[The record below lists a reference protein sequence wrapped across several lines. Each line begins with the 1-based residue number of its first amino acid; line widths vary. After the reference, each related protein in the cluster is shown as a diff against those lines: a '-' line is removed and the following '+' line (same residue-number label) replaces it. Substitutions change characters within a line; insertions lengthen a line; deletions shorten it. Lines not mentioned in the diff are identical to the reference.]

1 MNNSGN
7 SFMDKTSDF
16 SIKLSID
23 ESLSQLKLSKN
34 YYEAVFPDGQTTD
47 FEKYEEAI
55 SFLTLNPQCKLYVKK

>member
-1 MNNSGN
+1 MNTSGN

-23 ESLSQLKLSKN
+23 ESLSQLKLSNN
-34 YYEAVFPDGQTTD
+34 YYQAVFPNGQTVD

-55 SFLTLNPQCKLYVKK
+55 SFLTINPSCKVYAK

>member
-16 SIKLSID
+16 SIKLAID
-23 ESLSQLKLSKN
+23 ESLSQLKLLKTLFQ
-34 YYEAVFPDGQTTD
+34 AIFPNGQTVD

-55 SFLTLNPQCKLYVKK
+55 SFLSINPSCKIYVK

>member
-1 MNNSGN
+1 MNTSGN

-34 YYEAVFPDGQTTD
+34 LFQAVFPNGKTVD
-47 FEKYEEAI
+47 FENTKKQFLFYQ
-55 SFLTLNPQCKLYVKK
+55 LTLLVKFT

>member
-1 MNNSGN
+1 MNTSGN

-34 YYEAVFPDGQTTD
+34 LFQAVFPNGKTVD
-47 FEKYEEAI
+47 FEKYDEAI
-55 SFLTLNPQCKLYVKK
+55 SFLSTNPSCKVYVK